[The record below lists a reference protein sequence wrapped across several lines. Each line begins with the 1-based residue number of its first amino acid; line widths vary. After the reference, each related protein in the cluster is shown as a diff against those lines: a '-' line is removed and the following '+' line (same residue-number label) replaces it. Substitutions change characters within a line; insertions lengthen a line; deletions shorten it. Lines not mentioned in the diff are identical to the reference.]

1 MNFRT
6 LLIVI
11 FSFLMVSCQ
20 NGNQKESNVNHTP
33 DVVIAYESWSEN
45 RAFAT
50 FAKYLLEDNGYTVK
64 TVLVESG
71 YDALL
76 EGKADVFLERW
87 EPNDVYAEPSD
98 TLLPLGNI
106 YKKGKIGLVVPQ
118 YMDAHTIDDIE
129 KFKKELDGKIYA
141 VNPDSESFTG
151 VNVATQRYN
160 FSLEITEVSEPEMM
174 KIFETKYMNREPFC
188 VTGWFPH
195 PMLDL
200 NYLKVLED
208 PHSAFSQEYNL
219 VKYATRT
226 WAKDHSELTAFFK
239 KLKFTE
245 PQFKVLIEKVG
256 ESNWDTDKATV
267 AWYKALSKDFK
278 KLLK

>member
-6 LLIVI
+6 LLIAVFTLI
-11 FSFLMVSCQ
+11 MVSCQ
-20 NGNQKESNVNHTP
+20 NGKQKSSLKNDVP

-50 FAKYLLEDNGYTVK
+50 FAKYLLEDKGYSVK
-64 TVLVESG
+64 TILVESG
-71 YDALL
+71 YNAVLK
-76 EGKADVFLERW
+76 GKADIFLENW
-87 EPNDVYAEPSD
+87 EANDVYAEPCD

-118 YMDAHTIDDIE
+118 YMDANSIDDIE
-129 KFKKELDGKIYA
+129 KFKKELGGKIYA

-151 VNVATQRYN
+151 LNVATQRYN
-160 FSLEITEVSEPEMM
+160 FTLEVAEVSEPEMM

-200 NYLKVLED
+200 KYLKVLDD
-208 PHSAFSQEYNL
+208 PHGAFKQEYNL
-219 VKYATRT
+219 VKYTRIS
-226 WAKDHSELTAFFK
+226 WAEEHPKLTDFFK

-245 PQFKVLIEKVG
+245 AQFKILIDKVG
-256 ESNWDTDKATV
+256 ESNWDIDKATV
-267 AWYKALSKDFK
+267 AWYKEVSPDFK
-278 KLLK
+278 K